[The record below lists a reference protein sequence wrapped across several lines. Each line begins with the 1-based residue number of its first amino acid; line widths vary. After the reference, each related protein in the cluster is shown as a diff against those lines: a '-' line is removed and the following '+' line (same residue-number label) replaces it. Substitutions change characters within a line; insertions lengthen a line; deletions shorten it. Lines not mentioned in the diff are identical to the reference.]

1 MGPEGCWI
9 LSHGGKRGGWLVWR
23 GEDVGLLLV
32 VVRSE
37 EGLEGTLLS
46 EGKENTISQLCVEK
60 NFLEK
65 RISSRKMG

>member
-9 LSHGGKRGGWLVWR
+9 LSRGGKRGGRLVWR

-46 EGKENTISQLCVEK
+46 EGKKTRSQLCVEE

>member
-1 MGPEGCWI
+1 M
-9 LSHGGKRGGWLVWR
+9 VWR